1 MFSEARFPGRLE
13 FTGRASWLPLAQSF
27 TVILSALHEFF
38 TPRRYPTT
46 RRRVG
51 SRLRGACLAAQV
63 RVMPTALTRGSD
75 PAGRQ

>member
-1 MFSEARFPGRLE
+1 MSSEARFPGRLE
-13 FTGRASWLPLAQSF
+13 LTGRANWLPPAESF
-27 TVILSALHEFF
+27 TAILSALHEFF

-51 SRLRGACLAAQV
+51 SRLRQACHAARV
-63 RVMPTALTRGSD
+63 RVMPTVLARGFD